1 MFIRHLNHGDLTNLL
16 QINVKS
22 PPLKNFRCF
31 IKTSYYYILCVWKWF
46 NYGCSFTPYANK
58 NLKGSAPA
66 FYESRMEMEEE
77 KKPNNNQNETKTKPK
92 ESFVFYRSFYE
103 AIKDLDCDTKVEIYD
118 AICEY
123 SLNQNETEIEGIGK
137 AILTLIKPLLDANL
151 KRYKNGC
158 FGGRPKTKTK
168 PNENQKETKPEPNDN
183 DNVNVNVYGLN
194 LNTNASTDNKP
205 TDCNLTDLNFKKE
218 KEKKEKVSQ
227 SVSDETVIDLT
238 APYQAITSLRNSKT
252 VKPTVKIT
260 DDFTI
265 DFENDEYFQPY
276 RHAGPE
282 LRQALNSWFIKNKLN
297 QYITKDFIARQITH
311 FAKNLGKMNE
321 LLGE

>member
-1 MFIRHLNHGDLTNLL
+1 
-16 QINVKS
+16 
-22 PPLKNFRCF
+22 
-31 IKTSYYYILCVWKWF
+31 
-46 NYGCSFTPYANK
+46 
-58 NLKGSAPA
+58 
-66 FYESRMEMEEE
+66 MEIEEE
-77 KKPNNNQNETKTKPK
+77 KKPNENQNETKIKPK
-92 ESFVFYRSFYE
+92 ESFIFYRSFYE

-123 SLNQNETEIEGIGK
+123 SLNQKETEIEGMGK
-137 AILTLIKPLLDANL
+137 AILTLIKPQIDANL

-168 PNENQKETKPEPNDN
+168 PNENQKETKPKPNDN
-183 DNVNVNVYGLN
+183 DNVNVNDNVLN
-194 LNTNASTDNKP
+194 ICTESDTSTLKL
-205 TDCNLTDLNFKKE
+205 TDSTDLNFKKE

-227 SVSDETVIDLT
+227 SVDIG
-238 APYQAITSLRNSKT
+238 SLFKSKSS
-252 VKPTVKIT
+252 KPTVKIT
-260 DDFTI
+260 EDFSI

-276 RHAGPE
+276 HHAGPE

-297 QYITKDFIARQITH
+297 QHITKDFIARQITH

>member
-1 MFIRHLNHGDLTNLL
+1 
-16 QINVKS
+16 
-22 PPLKNFRCF
+22 
-31 IKTSYYYILCVWKWF
+31 
-46 NYGCSFTPYANK
+46 
-58 NLKGSAPA
+58 
-66 FYESRMEMEEE
+66 MEMEEE

-123 SLNQNETEIEGIGK
+123 CLNQNETEIEGIGK

-194 LNTNASTDNKP
+194 NGTNVNTGNLK
-205 TDCNLTDLNFKKE
+205 LTDTITNLNFKKE
-218 KEKKEKVSQ
+218 KEKEKSNSQ
-227 SVSDETVIDLT
+227 SVNLG
-238 APYQAITSLRNSKT
+238 SLFKPKSF
-252 VKPTVKIT
+252 KPTVKIT
-260 DDFTI
+260 EDFCI
-265 DFENDEYFQPY
+265 DFENDEMFKPY
-276 RHAGPE
+276 ARADQE
-282 LRQALNSWFIKNKLN
+282 LRDALNNWFIKNKLN
-297 QYITKDFIARQITH
+297 QQITKDFICRQIVK
-311 FAKNLGKMNE
+311 FAQNLGKLE
-321 LLGE
+321 DLAG